1 MRAAGAM
8 GEALAQRAPQEASA
22 WSDAAAGIALVQR
35 SGAAADRYPPAT
47 ALLQSSCRRFVLAC
61 EGEVY
66 NAAALVAEL
75 RQAGRV
81 LAGRSD
87 LEVIVEGAALWG
99 IEATAR
105 RLNGAFAAAIWDR
118 QSRALHLLRD
128 RLGMRPLYWAATPD
142 AFLFAAELKAIR
154 ACGLFHAELDRDIV
168 ASFLRRRCVPGPHT
182 IYRGAHMLE
191 PGIILSLAAEGEPSI
206 RRYWSLADS
215 ARAGQANRF
224 AGSNAEAARQLEDL
238 LLDAVRSRQGSESIG
253 VFLSGGID
261 SSTMLAMLKATGGPA
276 PRSYS
281 VGFYEDA
288 YNEADHAGAVA
299 NHLGVEHSP
308 LFVSAEN
315 ARDLIPRLP
324 EIYDEPMADVSQI
337 PTYFLSRLA
346 RRDVRVAVTGDGGDE
361 LFGGY
366 ERYLQA
372 TDFRRWTGWMP
383 RALRTSAGSVIRVL
397 SADRWTQ
404 VSCLLPRRIRPAHLG
419 ERLHTAARL
428 LAQDDDGIYR
438 LIVSYWRDPHALVPD
453 AREPLGVTDDPA
465 IRDLVPDFV
474 ERMQYFDSLTI
485 LPDGALTKVD
495 RAASA
500 AGLTIRMPFL
510 DPALVDFS
518 WTLPPAL
525 KLRGRVNKWLLRQVL
540 YRHVPPAILERPKMG
555 FDVPIGAW
563 LRGPL
568 RDWAED
574 LLDEQRLRREGIFEP
589 APIRAI
595 WREHLSERRNRQG
608 PLWVVLMF
616 QAWKQRWL
624 P

>member
-1 MRAAGAM
+1 M
-8 GEALAQRAPQEASA
+8 GEALAQRAPQEASH
-22 WSDAAAGIALVQR
+22 WTDTAAGVALIQR
-35 SGAAADRYPPAT
+35 GGALADRYPPPT
-47 ALLQSSCRRFVLAC
+47 SLLQSSCRRFVLAC

-66 NAAALVAEL
+66 NASALAAEL

-81 LAGRSD
+81 LAGQSD
-87 LEVIVEGAALWG
+87 LEVIVEGTAAWG

-105 RLNGAFAAAIWDR
+105 RLNGAFAAAIWDC
-118 QSRALHLLRD
+118 QSRSLHLLRD
-128 RLGMRPLYWAATPD
+128 RLGMRPLHWAATPA
-142 AFLFAAELKAIR
+142 AFLFAAELKALR
-154 ACGLFHAELDRDIV
+154 ACRLFHAELDRDIV
-168 ASFLRRRCVPGPHT
+168 ASFLRRRCMPGPHT
-182 IYRGAHMLE
+182 IYRSARMLE
-191 PGIILSLAAEGEPSI
+191 PGAILSLAGEGEPVI
-206 RRYWSLADS
+206 HRYWSLAES
-215 ARAGQANRF
+215 AEAGQSNRF
-224 AGSNAEAARQLEDL
+224 AGSKAEAASRLEKL
-238 LLDAVRSRQGSESIG
+238 LLDAVRSRQGSEPIG

-261 SSTMLAMLKATGGPA
+261 SSTMLAMLKAGQGPA

-281 VGFYEDA
+281 VGFYEET

-299 NHLGVEHSP
+299 RHLGIEHSA
-308 LFVSAEN
+308 LYVSPDH

-346 RRDVRVAVTGDGGDE
+346 RRDVSVAVTGDGGDE

-383 RALRTSAGSVIRVL
+383 RALRATAESAIRIL
-397 SADRWTQ
+397 PADRWTQ
-404 VSCLLPRRIRPAHLG
+404 LASLLPRRVRPGHLG
-419 ERLHTAARL
+419 DRLHTAARL
-428 LAQDDDGIYR
+428 LALDDDGIYR
-438 LIVSYWRDPHALVPD
+438 LIVSYWRDPQVLVPG
-453 AREPLGVTDDPA
+453 AREPPGLADDPA
-465 IRDLVPDFV
+465 IRAFIPGFV

-500 AGLTIRMPFL
+500 AGLAIRMPFL

-518 WTLPPAL
+518 WTLPPAF
-525 KLRGRVNKWLLRQVL
+525 KLRGRVNKWLLRQLL
-540 YRHVPPAILERPKMG
+540 YRHVPPAILQRPKMG

-563 LRGPL
+563 LRGSL

-574 LLDEQRLRREGIFEP
+574 LLDEQRLRREGVFDP

-595 WREHLSERRNRQG
+595 WREHLAERRNRQG
-608 PLWVVLMF
+608 PIWVVLMF